1 MQTEFEI
8 KNGVLKAYHG
18 KGGDI
23 VIPEGVTSIRYKVF
37 YHKKSVTSVK
47 LPEGLIEIGDSA
59 FEGCTSLTQVSVP
72 DSLQRIGEN
81 AFSYCEALTEFR
93 FPDGLREM
101 RHGAFLSCTA
111 LERVSLPGSLH
122 IVYPQVFLYCFAL
135 KMVQLADG
143 VTEIAKAAFARSGI
157 QKVVIPDT
165 VRIIGESAF
174 EGCDKLTDVR
184 LPRFAQ
190 IARTHDEEKLID
202 HPQQQGYIKE
212 TVRITGAFYNTPFGK
227 ENGME

>member
-37 YHKKSVTSVK
+37 YNRKSITSVK
-47 LPEGLIEIGDSA
+47 LPEGLIEIGDGA
-59 FEGCTSLTQVSVP
+59 FEGCTALTQVSVP
-72 DSLQRIGEN
+72 DSLQNIGQN
-81 AFSYCEALTEFR
+81 AFSHCEALTVFR
-93 FPDGLREM
+93 FPNSLREM
-101 RHGAFLSCTA
+101 KSGAFQSCTA
-111 LERVSLPGSLH
+111 LESVSLPGSLH
-122 IVYPQVFLYCFAL
+122 TIYPQVFLYCFAL
-135 KMVQLADG
+135 KTVQIADG
-143 VTEIAKAAFARSGI
+143 VTEIAEAAFARSGI
-157 QKVVIPDT
+157 QKAVIPDT
-165 VRIIGESAF
+165 VRIIAKSAF
-174 EGCDKLTDVR
+174 ADCSSLTDVR

-190 IARTHDEEKLID
+190 IARTHDEEQLID

-212 TVRITGAFYNTPFGK
+212 TVRIPGAFFNTPFGK